1 MENKRYYRRID
12 FHVEAT
18 AKIDNIVY
26 TGELYDIALK
36 GALIKMNKKSASP
49 LGKKCHVILKLPNS
63 NITLKFEAKIAH
75 KKDTYLGF
83 KFEGADVDSIT
94 HLRRLLVLNTGDE
107 EGIDRE
113 LMSWLNDN

>member
-1 MENKRYYRRID
+1 MENKRYYKRIN
-12 FHVEAT
+12 FHVEAA
-18 AKIDNIVY
+18 AKIDNIIY

-36 GALIKMNKKSASP
+36 GALIKMHKKLDPSA
-49 LGKKCHVILKLPNS
+49 GKKCNVMLKLPNS
-63 NITLKFEAKIAH
+63 IITLEFEARIAH
-75 KKDTYLGF
+75 QKDTYLGF
-83 KFEGADVDSIT
+83 RFEGADVDSIT

>member
-1 MENKRYYRRID
+1 MENKRYFKRIN
-12 FHVEAT
+12 FHVEA
-18 AKIDNIVY
+18 AARIDDIIY

-36 GALIKMNKKSASP
+36 GALIKMHKEHDP
-49 LGKKCHVILKLPNS
+49 LSGKKCHVMLKLPNS
-63 NITLKFEAKIAH
+63 IITLEFEAKIVH
-75 KKDTYLGF
+75 QKDTYLGF

-113 LMSWLNDN
+113 LISWLNDY